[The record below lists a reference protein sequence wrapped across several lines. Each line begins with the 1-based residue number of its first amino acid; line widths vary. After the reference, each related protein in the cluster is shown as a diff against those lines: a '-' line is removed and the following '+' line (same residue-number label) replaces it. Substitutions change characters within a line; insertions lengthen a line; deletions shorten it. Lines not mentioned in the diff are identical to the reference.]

1 MCRGDHRRKQA
12 DGGSDTLPRSI
23 IAINK
28 PCTPYVGPSGP
39 LDRYLLHRWDLLGLP
54 ILIFTSYSNDPVPLL
69 CFLVLGAG
77 TETNFNLTMSV
88 DNPSSA
94 LNTINLV
101 TQCLCIPIVTL
112 FMALRFYVRIRF
124 KQSLGVEDVGC
135 LIAWL
140 LFMGY
145 CGISI
150 VIGKHGGG
158 IPYNDLSPYE
168 QIQFKKFCYIATILY
183 CPMALFVKIAL
194 LSILI
199 RIFKPF
205 KSKVLFIYIFL
216 GCLCCYYVVALIVKI
231 RMCGPIPKYWL
242 GDAVEGSCLDQNAA
256 LIADSV
262 ISVVS
267 DLIILVLPLPLTWSL
282 QMSRNKK
289 LRVIGLLGA
298 GGLATAFSL
307 YRLVLVLNGSTDQ
320 SIMFTCV
327 ILSGNAEGG
336 VGLICACLP
345 VLNVML
351 AYYKKNYSSDPYYRT
366 GGSTH
371 PLSER
376 KSAGGSKIASEWDKV
391 TTNFGDQSHLISFAG
406 APEPGDTFFNQD
418 GIRKTVAVSQ
428 TVESH

>member
-1 MCRGDHRRKQA
+1 MPVGEPTDVLH
-12 DGGSDTLPRSI
+12 TL
-23 IAINK
+23 
-28 PCTPYVGPSGP
+28 
-39 LDRYLLHRWDLLGLP
+39 
-54 ILIFTSYSNDPVPLL
+54 
-69 CFLVLGAG
+69 
-77 TETNFNLTMSV
+77 NF
-88 DNPSSA
+88 
-94 LNTINLV
+94 V
-101 TQCLCIPIVTL
+101 TQLLCIPITTFFVV
-112 FMALRFYVRIRF
+112 LRFYTRFTF
-124 KQSLGVEDVGC
+124 KQSLGLEDLAC
-135 LIAWL
+135 TLAWL

-150 VIGKHGGG
+150 VVGKYGGG
-158 IPYNDLSPYE
+158 YYYDELTAEEKIH
-168 QIQFKKFCYIATILY
+168 FKKYCYVATILY
-183 CPMALFVKIAL
+183 CPMALLVKVAL
-194 LSILI
+194 LAILT

-205 KSKVLFIYIFL
+205 RGKVLFIYIFL
-216 GCLCCYYVVALIVKI
+216 GCLCCYYTIALVVKI

-242 GDAVEGSCLDQNAA
+242 EDRIKGSCLDQTAA

-282 QMSRNKK
+282 QMSRNRK

-307 YRLVLVLNGSTDQ
+307 YRLVLVLKGHEDQ
-320 SIMFTCV
+320 NVLFVCV

-351 AYYKKNYSSDPYYRT
+351 AYYKKNYSSNKYYQN

-376 KSAGGSKIASEWDKV
+376 AGNSKAACEWDKV
-391 TTNFGDQSHLISFAG
+391 TNFGDQSHLISFAG
-406 APEPGDTFFNQD
+406 VPDASESVYNQD

-428 TVESH
+428 TVESS

>member
-1 MCRGDHRRKQA
+1 
-12 DGGSDTLPRSI
+12 
-23 IAINK
+23 
-28 PCTPYVGPSGP
+28 
-39 LDRYLLHRWDLLGLP
+39 
-54 ILIFTSYSNDPVPLL
+54 
-69 CFLVLGAG
+69 
-77 TETNFNLTMSV
+77 MSV
-88 DNPSSA
+88 DYTTNA
-94 LNTINLV
+94 LNKINLV
-101 TQCLCIPIVTL
+101 TQALCLPIITL
-112 FMALRFYVRIRF
+112 FVALRFYARFRF
-124 KQSLGVEDVGC
+124 KQSLGVEDVAC
-135 LIAWL
+135 IIAWL

-145 CGISI
+145 CGIGI
-150 VIGKHGGG
+150 VVGKHGGG
-158 IPYNDLSPYE
+158 YPFEDLSTRE

-194 LSILI
+194 LSILT

-216 GCLCCYYVVALIVKI
+216 GCLCCYYIVALIVKI
-231 RMCGPIPKYWL
+231 RICGPIPKYWL
-242 GDAVEGSCLDQNAA
+242 GDAVEGSCLDQDAA

-267 DLIILVLPLPLTWSL
+267 DLIILILPLPLTWSL

-298 GGLATAFSL
+298 GGLATGFSV
-307 YRLVLVLNGSTDQ
+307 YRLVLVLKGSTDP
-320 SIMFTCV
+320 SYMFMCV

-351 AYYKKNYSSDPYYRT
+351 AYYKNNYSSNPYYQT

-376 KSAGGSKIASEWDKV
+376 KSAGGSKIASDWDKV
-391 TTNFGDQSHLISFAG
+391 TNNFGDQSHLISYAG
-406 APEPGDTFFNQD
+406 APEPGEAFFNQD
-418 GIRKTVAVSQ
+418 GITKTVAVSQ